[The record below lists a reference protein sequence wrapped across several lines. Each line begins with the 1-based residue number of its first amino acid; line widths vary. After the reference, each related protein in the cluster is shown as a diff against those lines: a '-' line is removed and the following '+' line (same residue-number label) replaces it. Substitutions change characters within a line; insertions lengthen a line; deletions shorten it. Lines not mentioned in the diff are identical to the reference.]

1 MGRRSKVL
9 TLPAEVKQWLDAALV
24 EGNFTGYQLLADECK
39 ARGVAISKSS
49 LQRYGAPFELL
60 MAKVKV
66 SGEQAQAL
74 MSEAGDDKGAM
85 NDALIR
91 IIQQKTF
98 EVLLTENLVPDAGG
112 TVPVSLATDPKFV
125 RAIATLVRASV
136 TQKDWAAAFQA
147 KLAAKFDALENEAN
161 TADGKAKGLS
171 PDTLRR
177 IRQEVYGL
185 V

>member
-9 TLPAEVKQWLDAALV
+9 TLPVEVKKWLDAALV
-24 EGNFTGYQLLADECK
+24 DGNFTGYQLLADELK
-39 ARGVAISKSS
+39 ARGCDVSKSA

-74 MSEAGDDKGAM
+74 MAEAGDDKGAM

-98 EVLLTENLVPDAGG
+98 EVLLTENLTPDEDGS
-112 TVPVSLATDPKFV
+112 VPVSLATDPKFV

-136 TQKDWAAAFQA
+136 TQKDWAAGVAVKMDEQLK
-147 KLAAKFDALENEAN
+147 KLEGEQGGEVDKLE
-161 TADGKAKGLS
+161 L
-171 PDTLRR
+171 LRR
-177 IRQEVYGL
+177 VREDIYGL
-185 V
+185 VK